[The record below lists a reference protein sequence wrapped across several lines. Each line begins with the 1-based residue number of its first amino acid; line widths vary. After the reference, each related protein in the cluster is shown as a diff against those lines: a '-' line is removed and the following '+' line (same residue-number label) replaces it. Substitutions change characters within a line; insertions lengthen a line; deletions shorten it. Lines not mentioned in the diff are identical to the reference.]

1 MIGAAIRK
9 DVALL
14 ARDRGALVSLFL
26 LPIIFMCVFGAV
38 FQPKSVPP
46 SRIAVSGDARI
57 LVALTSAGF
66 TPRLDGDVRNAVA
79 SRRADAGVIASAETI
94 ELVID
99 RGMPLQV
106 RGPLEA
112 ALHAVTVRALAPS
125 TLPRVI
131 VTSAGNVAAEI
142 TGFQLAV
149 PGNAVLFCFFL
160 SLTVAMAFAGERRTG
175 TWHRLLAAPVPR
187 WQALAAMLVPYFVI
201 GLVQLLFLFGVAS
214 LAFGLHI
221 AGSIGA
227 LVALSIATVYCA
239 VALGLAFAAFSRS
252 ERGIGSAGAVV
263 LLVMGMIG
271 GCMIPRVI
279 MPTAM
284 QTLGLA
290 VPHGWALDAFYAVLV
305 RPATSVADVA
315 PALGALA
322 LFGTAFV
329 AIGLA
334 RFRFV

>member
-1 MIGAAIRK
+1 MIAAAIRK

-14 ARDRGALVSLFL
+14 ARDRGALISLFL
-26 LPIIFMCVFGAV
+26 LPIVFMVVFGAV
-38 FQPKSVPP
+38 FQPPAKLPRTIAVDGDP
-46 SRIAVSGDARI
+46 RIAV
-57 LVALTSAGF
+57 ALTTAGF
-66 TPRLDGDVRNAVA
+66 TPRTEADVRGAVTEG
-79 SRRADAGVIASAETI
+79 RADAGVIVTPDAI

-112 ALHAVTVRALAPS
+112 ALEAVTVRALAPS
-125 TLPRVI
+125 ALPRVI
-131 VTSAGNVAAEI
+131 VTSAGNAPTKI

-160 SLTVAMAFAGERRTG
+160 SLTVAMAFATERRSG

-201 GLVQLLFLFGVAS
+201 GLVQLAFLFTVAIVVFD
-214 LAFGLHI
+214 LQL
-221 AGSIGA
+221 AGSPIA
-227 LVALSIATVYCA
+227 LSALSVALVYCA
-239 VALGLAFAAFSRS
+239 VALGLTFAAFSRS

-263 LLVMGMIG
+263 LLVMGMVG
-271 GCMIPRVI
+271 GCMVPRLV
-279 MPTAM
+279 MPKLM
-284 QTLGLA
+284 QQVGLA
-290 VPHGWALDAFYAVLV
+290 VPHGWALDGYYAVLV
-305 RPATSVADVA
+305 RPDTSLLDVA
-315 PALGALA
+315 PALAALV
-322 LFGTAFV
+322 LFGSAFV

>member
-1 MIGAAIRK
+1 MIGAAIHK
-9 DVALL
+9 DIALL
-14 ARDRGALVSLFL
+14 ARDRGALVSMFV

-38 FQPKSVPP
+38 FQPQRSPP
-46 SRIAVSGDARI
+46 SRIAVAADTRI
-57 LVALTSAGF
+57 VVALTSAGF
-66 TPRLDGDVRNAVA
+66 SPRVDADVRGAVA
-79 SRRADAGVIASAETI
+79 NGRADAGVIVTAEAI

-99 RGMPLQV
+99 RGMPLQM

-112 ALHAVTVRALAPS
+112 ALQAVTIRALAPS
-125 TLPRVI
+125 TLPRVV
-131 VTSAGNVAAEI
+131 VTSAGREAAEI
-142 TGFQLAV
+142 SGFQLAV

-201 GLVQLLFLFGVAS
+201 GLVQLAFLFTVAA
-214 LAFGLHI
+214 LAFDLQI
-221 AGSIGA
+221 AGSLAA
-227 LVALSIATVYCA
+227 LIALSVATVYCA
-239 VALGLAFAAFSRS
+239 VALGLTFAAFSRS
-252 ERGIGSAGAVV
+252 ERGVGSAGAVV

-271 GCMIPRVI
+271 GCMIPRVV
-279 MPTAM
+279 MPKLM

-290 VPHGWALDAFYAVLV
+290 VPHGWALDGFHAVLV
-305 RPATSVADVA
+305 RPATSLVDVA
-315 PALGALA
+315 PALGALT

-329 AIGLA
+329 VIGLA